1 MANKEE
7 LKDTLKE
14 EATGQ
19 ETETKVTTAA
29 AEVPDETKQET
40 SKPKKRKFVAVQD
53 FKDLQDNG
61 KVYLKGDSFPKPAN
75 KSVSDERLQELLT
88 AVNNQNRSVIKEV
101 EKDRG

>member
-19 ETETKVTTAA
+19 ETKIKETTAA
-29 AEVPDETKQET
+29 AEVPDETKQDQET
-40 SKPKKRKFVAVQD
+40 SKLKKRKFVAVQD

-75 KSVSDERLQELLT
+75 KNVSDERLQELLS

-101 EKDRG
+101 E

>member
-1 MANKEE
+1 MAKKEE

-14 EATGQ
+14 ETTGK
-19 ETETKVTTAA
+19 ETGTEETAA
-29 AEVPDETKQET
+29 ATVPDETKQDQET

-61 KVYLKGDSFPKPAN
+61 KVYLKGDSFPKPVN
-75 KSVSDERLQELLT
+75 KNVSDERLQELLT

-101 EKDRG
+101 E

>member
-1 MANKEE
+1 MAKKEE

-19 ETETKVTTAA
+19 ETVTEVTAAA
-29 AEVPDETKQET
+29 AEVPDETKQDQEN

-75 KSVSDERLQELLT
+75 KNVSDERLQELLT
-88 AVNNQNRSVIKEV
+88 AVNNQNRSVIKEL
-101 EKDRG
+101 K